1 MNQTRLVIDRVLS
14 PSGWLLLLAT
24 LAAGAC
30 GGGDLVLPS
39 EGQPAELAVVH
50 GNGQNGTIGEALGDS
65 LVVRVTDRFGN
76 PVRGVEVTW
85 AAEGGGTTDPVSTMT
100 GVDGRAATLRTL
112 GNEPGSYTTVAT
124 VAGLADAP
132 VIFTN
137 TAVAAQLALSTQP
150 SFTATSGVP
159 FDRQPV
165 IQLQDPDGA
174 SIARPNVAVT
184 VQIAAGGGTLSG
196 VTTALSNAEGVA
208 AFTGLAIRGSP
219 GARTL
224 IFAAD
229 AFASATSAPI
239 GVGVG
244 GAASIALAAGDEQSA
259 TVGAAVPLAPA
270 VVVRDADGN
279 PVPGVPI
286 RFTVASGQGQVTA
299 GSPTTGDDGVAAVGG
314 WTLGQAAGANT
325 LRAEVPGAELSGSPV
340 IFTATGLA
348 GPLSVARTT
357 VSASPTSIPA
367 SGGSGAS
374 TITVTAQDEFGNPL
388 AGLAVVLS
396 ATGSGNNLTQPD
408 SPTDANGVA
417 TGRLSATGLGNHVVS
432 ATVAG
437 SAITQTTTV
446 TVTPGAPVAS
456 NSSASAPNGT
466 AGAATTIAIQLKDA
480 QGNLVSGAANEVVVR
495 VSGAN
500 TAGPLTVTDAGG
512 GNYSATYTPVVAG
525 NDQIVVRV
533 GDTPLPAGPIAS
545 AVAPGPPD
553 PGRTTAEVTRT
564 PVFFFFR
571 IDAVVTVQDAQ
582 GNLVGRGGDQV
593 AVTMNG
599 NAASVTDN
607 GNGTYSASAFAGA
620 GAVTVVITLNGGQI
634 SGSPFIR

>member
-1 MNQTRLVIDRVLS
+1 MLS

-24 LAAGAC
+24 LATGAC

-39 EGQPAELAVVH
+39 EGQPAELAVVR

-85 AAEGGGTTDPVSTMT
+85 TAEGGGTTDPVSTMT

-112 GNEPGSYTTVAT
+112 GTEPGSYTTVAT

-137 TAVAAQLALSTQP
+137 TAVAAQLALTTQP

-159 FDRQPV
+159 FERQPV
-165 IQLQDPDGA
+165 LQLEDPDGDP
-174 SIARPNVAVT
+174 IARPNVAVT

-229 AFASATSAPI
+229 GFASATSAPI

-244 GAASIALAAGDEQSA
+244 GAASIGLVTGDGQSA
-259 TVGAAVPLAPA
+259 TVGTAVPTAPA

-286 RFTVASGQGQVTA
+286 KFTVASGKGQVTG
-299 GSPTTGDDGVAAVGG
+299 GSPITGDDGTAAVGG

-325 LRAEVPGAELSGSPV
+325 LRAEVPGAELSGSPI
-340 IFTATGLA
+340 IFTATGVA
-348 GPLSVARTT
+348 GPLSVERTT

-367 SGGSGAS
+367 SAGSSAS
-374 TITVTAQDEFGNPL
+374 TITVRAQDEFGNPL

-396 ATGSGNNLTQPD
+396 ATGSGNTLTQPD
-408 SPTDANGVA
+408 SPTDENGVA

-437 SAITQTTTV
+437 SAITQTATV
-446 TVTPGAPVAS
+446 TVTPGAPVADS
-456 NSSASAPNGT
+456 SSASAPSGT
-466 AGAATTIAIQLKDA
+466 AGAATTITIQLKDA
-480 QGNLVSGAANEVVVR
+480 QGNLVSGAASEVDVR

-500 TAGPLTVTDAGG
+500 TAGPLTVTDRGG
-512 GNYSATYTPVVAG
+512 GAYTASYTPTVAG
-525 NDQIVVRV
+525 DDQIVVRV
-533 GDTPLPAGPIAS
+533 GGTPIPSGSITSVVVAGPS
-545 AVAPGPPD
+545 D
-553 PGRTTAEVTRT
+553 PGRTTAEVTRS
-564 PVFFFFR
+564 PVFFFFK
-571 IDAVVTVQDAQ
+571 IDAVVTVRDAQ
-582 GNLVGRGGDQV
+582 GNRVGRGGDQV

-599 NAASVTDN
+599 SGLSVTDN
-607 GNGTYSASAFAGA
+607 RDGTYSANAFTGEP
-620 GAVTVVITLNGGQI
+620 AVTIVITLNGSPI
-634 SGSPFIR
+634 SGSPFFR